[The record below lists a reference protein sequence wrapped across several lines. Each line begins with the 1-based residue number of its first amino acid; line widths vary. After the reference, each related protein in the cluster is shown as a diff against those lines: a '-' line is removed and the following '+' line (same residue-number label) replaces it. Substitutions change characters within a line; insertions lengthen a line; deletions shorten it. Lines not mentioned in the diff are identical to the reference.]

1 MTPPS
6 GPLSP
11 LRRCAPWGPLFS
23 RGGYTPFIR
32 CMNAGGRQRADYG
45 RGITEITE
53 DPEVFWSSPANL
65 VAHVRRVVTAPDYQ
79 PPLLPA
85 VALELVQLSSD
96 PTTPMTKVRSLV
108 QSDPFVAAKVLRLAQ
123 SAMYTRG
130 APVTSLE
137 DAMARLG
144 LRNLSDLFLQAAMT
158 ARVFR
163 CKGYEEPMGALR
175 KHSVVCAH
183 LARSVCR
190 ITGFPDEYAFM
201 CGLLHDVGIA
211 AGILVLGEVK
221 RDAKPPQYEDIRGS
235 IELVHEHASAA
246 LGKAWQLP
254 SDVQLVLRH
263 HHHFQIQGRTHP
275 LAAAVCLADWI
286 AAEVNVASGNEV
298 RLEDGRRAV
307 QELRLSER
315 DVKALLREAETLA
328 SSV

>member
-1 MTPPS
+1 MATP
-6 GPLSP
+6 G
-11 LRRCAPWGPLFS
+11 
-23 RGGYTPFIR
+23 
-32 CMNAGGRQRADYG
+32 GGRRADQG
-45 RGITEITE
+45 RGVVEFAL
-53 DPEVFWSSPANL
+53 DQDMFWSSPANL

-96 PTTPMTKVRSLV
+96 PTTPMSKVRALV
-108 QSDPFVAAKVLRLAQ
+108 ESDPFIAAKVLRLAQ

-130 APVTSLE
+130 APVGSLDE
-137 DAMARLG
+137 AMARLG
-144 LRNLSDLFLQAAMT
+144 LRTLSDLFLQAAMT

-163 CKGYEEPMGALR
+163 CKGYEEPMEALR

-190 ITGFPDEYAFM
+190 ITGFPDEYAYM

-211 AGILVLGEVK
+211 AGILVLGEVR
-221 RDAKPPQYEDIRGS
+221 RDAKPPAYDDIRAS
-235 IELVHEHASAA
+235 IEVVHEHASAA
-246 LGKAWQLP
+246 LGKAWELP
-254 SDVQLVLRH
+254 VDVQLVLRH
-263 HHHFQIQGRTHP
+263 HHHFEIQGRVHP

-286 AAEVNVASGNEV
+286 AAEVKVAAGGEV
-298 RLEDGRRAV
+298 KLADGRRAV

-328 SSV
+328 SAI